1 MQLHEILIEDLK
13 EYENN
18 PRNNDGA
25 VQAVADSIKEF
36 GFKVPI
42 VIDRDNVIVAGHT
55 RLKAAR
61 LLGLA
66 TVPCIVADD
75 LTPEQV
81 KAYRLADNKTG
92 ELAEWDFAALEIEIA
107 ELSEMSDID
116 MSDFGFDLEPM
127 EEETQEVVEDDI
139 PEVDEENDPTVKLGD
154 VWQLGK
160 HRLLCGDSTDIS
172 AVEMLM
178 NNELADMVLTDP
190 PYNMGYMGAGNKNK
204 SNYKHDKIL
213 NDKMSDDDFER
224 FLTDVYS
231 NLFIAMKDG
240 ASFYVF
246 YKELGKGVFITALE
260 KGGLTFKQELVWVK
274 NQIVLGGSKYQNMYE
289 PCLYGCKGERIE
301 NWYAGRRERSVIESI
316 DLMNAFE
323 LRSTIIELLET
334 LETDVIR
341 ENKTLKNDLHPTMKP
356 LKLLGRFI
364 NNSSA
369 KDDIILD
376 LFGGSGSTLIAC
388 EQLGRRCFTMELDPK
403 YCDVIIKRWEQL
415 TGEKAVKIAPN

>member
-1 MQLHEILIEDLK
+1 MHIQEILLEDLK

-61 LLGLA
+61 LLGLE

-92 ELAEWDFAALEIEIA
+92 ELAEWDFAALEIEIS

-116 MSDFGFDLEPM
+116 MSDFGFELEPM
-127 EEETQEVVEDDI
+127 EEEAQEVVEDDI
-139 PEVDEENDPTVKLGD
+139 PEVDEGNDPTVKLGD

-160 HRLLCGDSTDIS
+160 HRLLCGDSTDIT

-190 PYNMGYMGAGNKNK
+190 PYNMGYMGAGNKDK

-260 KGGLTFKQELVWVK
+260 KGGLTFKQELIWVK
-274 NQIVLGGSKYQNMYE
+274 NQIVIGGSKYQNMYE
-289 PCLYGCKGERIE
+289 PCLYGCKGDRIE

-316 DLMNAFE
+316 DLMNEFE

-388 EQLGRRCFTMELDPK
+388 EQLGRRCYTMELDPK
-403 YCDVIIKRWEQL
+403 YCDVIIKRWEQF
-415 TGEKAVKIAPN
+415 TGETAVKIASR

>member
-1 MQLHEILIEDLK
+1 MHIQELLLEDLR

-61 LLGLA
+61 LLGLE

-92 ELAEWDFAALEIEIA
+92 ELAEWDFSALEMELA
-107 ELSEMSDID
+107 ELSEMSNID
-116 MSDFGFDLEPM
+116 MSDFGFDLESM
-127 EEETQEVVEDDI
+127 EDETQEVVEDDI
-139 PEVDEENDPTVKLGD
+139 PEVDEGNDPTVKLGD

-316 DLMNAFE
+316 DLMNEFE

-415 TGEKAVKIAPN
+415 TGEKAVKIALE

>member
-1 MQLHEILIEDLK
+1 MHIQELLLEDLR

-42 VIDRDNVIVAGHT
+42 VVDRNNVIVAGHT

-61 LLGLA
+61 LLGLDR
-66 TVPCIVADD
+66 VPCIIADD

-81 KAYRLADNKTG
+81 KAFRLADNKTG
-92 ELAEWDFAALEIEIA
+92 ELAEWDFSALEIEIS

-116 MSDFGFDLEPM
+116 MSDFGFELEPM
-127 EEETQEVVEDDI
+127 EEEAQEVVEDDI
-139 PEVDEENDPTVKLGD
+139 PEVDEGNDPTVKLGD

-160 HRLLCGDSTDIS
+160 HRLSCGDSTDIT

-190 PYNMGYMGAGNKNK
+190 PYNMGYMGAGNKDK

-260 KGGLTFKQELVWVK
+260 KGGLTFKQELIWVK
-274 NQIVLGGSKYQNMYE
+274 NQIVIGGSKYQNMYE
-289 PCLYGCKGERIE
+289 PCLYGCKGDRIE

-316 DLMNAFE
+316 DLMNEFE

-388 EQLGRRCFTMELDPK
+388 EQLGRRCYTMELDPK
-403 YCDVIIKRWEQL
+403 YCDVIIKRWEQF
-415 TGEKAVKIAPN
+415 TGETAVKIASR